1 MATAWRQTRLPPAHL
16 ATTPSVITRLAAIP
30 SPTHRLKSP
39 WLTRQRQLPRKE
51 SARTMISPIRRF
63 KAWVAHLRELPQQAP
78 QWRRLGMNSELINH
92 LSEELITAATRLDLE
107 GTLKRALAGQEQA
120 GTRREHLM
128 ARQVLRA
135 QLTMRDFIAW
145 FGYLTLPP
153 EKVPNSY
160 VGEKNKSLPAPETA
174 DERR

>member
-1 MATAWRQTRLPPAHL
+1 MATARRQTRLPPAHL

-39 WLTRQRQLPRKE
+39 WLTRQRQLPK
-51 SARTMISPIRRF
+51 SRRDDDFAHQAF

-78 QWRRLGMNSELINH
+78 QWRQLGMNSELINH

-128 ARQVLRA
+128 ARRVLRA
-135 QLTMRDFIAW
+135 QLTMRDFIA
-145 FGYLTLPP
+145 GLVISLYRLKRCPTAMLAR
-153 EKVPNSY
+153 KI
-160 VGEKNKSLPAPETA
+160 KSSCA
-174 DERR
+174 RNR

>member
-1 MATAWRQTRLPPAHL
+1 M
-16 ATTPSVITRLAAIP
+16 
-30 SPTHRLKSP
+30 
-39 WLTRQRQLPRKE
+39 
-51 SARTMISPIRRF
+51 
-63 KAWVAHLRELPQQAP
+63 RELPQQAP
-78 QWRRLGMNSELINH
+78 QWRQLGMNSELINH

-160 VGEKNKSLPAPETA
+160 VGEKIKSSCA
-174 DERR
+174 RNR